1 MNGETTV
8 KCEETIY
15 EIKMFSAVDEKQS
28 KRVVTVQWQSVPV
41 SRERMLQQETIA
53 VMKKRLTTK
62 SRDNKSDFTSGHASK
77 P

>member
-1 MNGETTV
+1 VNGETTV

>member
-28 KRVVTVQWQSVPV
+28 KRVMTGCPV
-41 SRERMLQQETIA
+41 AESFSERMLQQETSVIDDE
-53 VMKKRLTTK
+53 M
-62 SRDNKSDFTSGHASK
+62 
-77 P
+77 